1 LNLVEKLAD
10 PGAAGVYL
18 LPASAS
24 SVEAAAQES
33 DLAVWHVDCAEVQG
47 KSGLLRAIADALAFP
62 DWFGENWDA
71 LEDCLT
77 DLSWSGGSGYVML
90 LDNCGALSRN
100 DPESFET
107 ALEIFDSAAEY
118 WYDEEV
124 PFWVFVSG
132 ADPEQFDLPA
142 LEQE

>member
-1 LNLVEKLAD
+1 MNLVEKLAD
-10 PGAAGVYL
+10 PGAAGVYQL
-18 LPASAS
+18 TESAS
-24 SVEAAAQES
+24 SIEAAAQET
-33 DLAVWHVDCAEVQG
+33 DLAVWHVDLSAVHG
-47 KSGLLRAIADALAFP
+47 KEGLLRAIADALAFP

-77 DLSWSGGSGYVML
+77 DLSWAGASGYVL
-90 LDNCGALSRN
+90 LLEECGALSRS
-100 DPESFET
+100 DPEAFET

-124 PFWVFVSG
+124 PFWVFVAG

-142 LEQE
+142 LGDE

>member
-1 LNLVEKLAD
+1 LNLVDTLSD
-10 PGAAGVYL
+10 LGTAGVYQL
-18 LPASAS
+18 TEPLS
-24 SVEAAAQES
+24 SIEDAAQEH
-33 DLAVWHVDCAEVQG
+33 DYAMWRIDCSGIASKE
-47 KSGLLRAIADALAFP
+47 GLLRAIAETLAFP

-77 DLSWSGGSGYVML
+77 DLSWREAPGYVL
-90 LDNCGALSRN
+90 VLESCGPLSRT
-100 DPESFET
+100 DPEAFET

-132 ADPEQFDLPA
+132 ADPEQFDVPPI
-142 LEQE
+142 EQE